1 MTRRKNKITKISIL
15 ILMFLS
21 LFLGVKYYKVS
32 DDFNAYVESSDLE
45 NKVLESQLTE
55 ILHKYDSVSVK
66 NKLDSIRFNDEFK
79 LVKSDNNLEK
89 KHYKFNSIED
99 SIVFYA
105 KQKQN
110 EKSVVA
116 PRNLTPLVASDSKI
130 APKSSQL
137 SALNINAKGV
147 KIYSDAYKM
156 SEAKIQQL
164 RVCFTLEEN
173 QLVNSG
179 AKTIYVQVVNPKNQI
194 ISLGDTSVESD
205 TNVKLQYSASV
216 NTNYQKKDT
225 DVCTYVDLEK
235 NKTIK
240 GTYKINIY
248 HDFVKIGTTIFE
260 Y

>member
-55 ILHKYDSVSVK
+55 ILHKYDSVSAK
-66 NKLDSIRFNDEFK
+66 NKIDSIKFDQVIKPNNSNGIVNKTFNNS
-79 LVKSDNNLEK
+79 LV
-89 KHYKFNSIED
+89 ED

-105 KQKQN
+105 KELQKAKK
-110 EKSVVA
+110 EK
-116 PRNLTPLVASDSKI
+116 RNLTVANLAETKKNNSKTN
-130 APKSSQL
+130 SL

-173 QLVNSG
+173 QLVTSG
-179 AKTIYVQVVNPKNQI
+179 NKTIYVQIVNPKNQI
-194 ISLGDTSVESD
+194 ISSGDMSVESES
-205 TNVKLQYSASV
+205 NVKLQYSAAV
-216 NTNYQKKDT
+216 NANYLKKDT

-240 GTYKINIY
+240 GKYKINIY

>member
-15 ILMFLS
+15 ILMLLS

-55 ILHKYDSVSVK
+55 ILHKYDSVSAK
-66 NKLDSIRFNDEFK
+66 NKIDSIKFDQLIKPNNSNGIVNKTFNNS
-79 LVKSDNNLEK
+79 LV
-89 KHYKFNSIED
+89 ED

-105 KQKQN
+105 KELQKAKK
-110 EKSVVA
+110 EK
-116 PRNLTPLVASDSKI
+116 RNLTVANLAETKKNNSKTN
-130 APKSSQL
+130 SL

-179 AKTIYVQVVNPKNQI
+179 EKTIYVQVVNPKNQI

-205 TNVKLQYSASV
+205 ANVKLQYSASV
-216 NTNYQKKDT
+216 TTNYQKKDT

-240 GTYKINIY
+240 GKYKINIY

>member
-1 MTRRKNKITKISIL
+1 MTRRRNKITKISIL
-15 ILMFLS
+15 VLMLLS
-21 LFLGVKYYKVS
+21 LFLGVKYYKVLGEY
-32 DDFNAYVESSDLE
+32 NAYVQSSDLE

-55 ILHKYDSVSVK
+55 ILHKYDSVSAK
-66 NKLDSIRFNDEFK
+66 NKIDSIKFDQ
-79 LVKSDNNLEK
+79 VIKSNNTNGIVDKTSKNNL
-89 KHYKFNSIED
+89 IQD

-105 KQKQN
+105 KQLQKVQ
-110 EKSVVA
+110 KVDHGLSA
-116 PRNLTPLVASDSKI
+116 MNLVESKTN
-130 APKSSQL
+130 KL
-137 SALNINAKGV
+137 KTNKLTALNINAKGV

-173 QLVNSG
+173 QLINSG

-205 TNVKLQYSASV
+205 SNIKLQYSASV
-216 NTNYQKKDT
+216 TTNYQKKDT

-240 GTYKINIY
+240 GKYKINIY

>member
-1 MTRRKNKITKISIL
+1 MARRKNKITKISIL
-15 ILMFLS
+15 ILMLLS
-21 LFLGVKYYKVS
+21 LFLGVKYYKVL
-32 DDFNAYVESSDLE
+32 DEFNAYVQSSDLE

-55 ILHKYDSVSVK
+55 ILHKYDSVSAK
-66 NKLDSIRFNDEFK
+66 NKIDSIKFDQVIKPNAIVDK
-79 LVKSDNNLEK
+79 SSKSSLVQ
-89 KHYKFNSIED
+89 D

-105 KQKQN
+105 KELQKAKK
-110 EKSVVA
+110 EK
-116 PRNLTPLVASDSKI
+116 RNLTVANLAETKKNNSKTN
-130 APKSSQL
+130 SL

-179 AKTIYVQVVNPKNQI
+179 EKTIYVQVVNPKNQI

-205 TNVKLQYSASV
+205 ANVKLQYSASV
-216 NTNYQKKDT
+216 TTNYQKKDT

-240 GTYKINIY
+240 GKYKINIY

>member
-15 ILMFLS
+15 ILMLLS

-55 ILHKYDSVSVK
+55 ILHKYDSVSAK
-66 NKLDSIRFNDEFK
+66 NKIDSIKFDQVIKPNNSNGIVNKTFNNS
-79 LVKSDNNLEK
+79 LV
-89 KHYKFNSIED
+89 ED

-105 KQKQN
+105 KELQKAKK
-110 EKSVVA
+110 EK
-116 PRNLTPLVASDSKI
+116 RNLTVANLAETKKNTSKTN
-130 APKSSQL
+130 SL

-179 AKTIYVQVVNPKNQI
+179 EKTIYVQVVNPKNQI

-205 TNVKLQYSASV
+205 ANVKLQYSASV
-216 NTNYQKKDT
+216 TTNYQKKDT

-240 GTYKINIY
+240 GKYKINIY

>member
-15 ILMFLS
+15 ILMLLS
-21 LFLGVKYYKVS
+21 LFLGVKYYKIS

-55 ILHKYDSVSVK
+55 ILHKYDSVSAK
-66 NKLDSIRFNDEFK
+66 NKIDSIRFNEEFS
-79 LVKSDNNLEK
+79 LVKSGNKSERK
-89 KHYKFNSIED
+89 ASKFNSIED
-99 SIVFYA
+99 SIVFFA

-110 EKSVVA
+110 EKSIGS
-116 PRNLTPLVASDSKI
+116 NTNTNPLVVSNSKT
-130 APKSSQL
+130 APKTSQL
-137 SALNINAKGV
+137 SALNVNAKGV
-147 KIYSDAYKM
+147 KIYSDSYNL
-156 SEAKIQQL
+156 SESKIQQL

-179 AKTIYVQVVNPKNQI
+179 NKTIYVQVVNPKNQI
-194 ISLGDTSVESD
+194 ISSGNTSVESD

-216 NTNYQKKDT
+216 NANYQKQDT
-225 DVCTYVDLEK
+225 DVCTYVNLEQK
-235 NKTIK
+235 KTIK
-240 GTYKINIY
+240 GKYKINIY

>member
-32 DDFNAYVESSDLE
+32 DDFNAYVQSSDLE

-55 ILHKYDSVSVK
+55 ILHKYDSVSAK
-66 NKLDSIRFNDEFK
+66 NKIDSIRFDQIIKPNNSNGIVDKTFNNS
-79 LVKSDNNLEK
+79 LV
-89 KHYKFNSIED
+89 ED

-105 KQKQN
+105 KELQKAKKEN
-110 EKSVVA
+110 
-116 PRNLTPLVASDSKI
+116 RNLTVANLVETKKNNSKTN
-130 APKSSQL
+130 KL

-173 QLVNSG
+173 QLVYSG
-179 AKTIYVQVVNPKNQI
+179 TKTIYVQVVNPKNQI

-205 TNVKLQYSASV
+205 ANVKLQYSASV
-216 NTNYQKKDT
+216 TTNYQKKDT

-240 GTYKINIY
+240 GKYKINIY
-248 HDFVKIGTTIFE
+248 HDFVKIGTSIFE

>member
-1 MTRRKNKITKISIL
+1 
-15 ILMFLS
+15 MFLS

-32 DDFNAYVESSDLE
+32 DDFNAYVQSSDLE

-55 ILHKYDSVSVK
+55 ILHKYDSVSAK
-66 NKLDSIRFNDEFK
+66 NKIDSIKFEQVIKPNNSNGIVDK
-79 LVKSDNNLEK
+79 TSNKSLV
-89 KHYKFNSIED
+89 ED

-105 KQKQN
+105 KELQKAKK
-110 EKSVVA
+110 EK
-116 PRNLTPLVASDSKI
+116 RNLTVANLAETKKNNSKTN
-130 APKSSQL
+130 SL

-173 QLVNSG
+173 QLVTSG
-179 AKTIYVQVVNPKNQI
+179 NKTIYVQIVNPKNQI
-194 ISLGDTSVESD
+194 ISSGDMSVESES
-205 TNVKLQYSASV
+205 NVKLQYSAAV
-216 NTNYQKKDT
+216 NANYLKKDT

-240 GTYKINIY
+240 GKYKINIY

>member
-15 ILMFLS
+15 ILMLLS

-55 ILHKYDSVSVK
+55 ILHKYDSVSAK
-66 NKLDSIRFNDEFK
+66 NKIDSIKFDQVIKPNNSNAVVDK
-79 LVKSDNNLEK
+79 SSKSSLV
-89 KHYKFNSIED
+89 ED

-105 KQKQN
+105 KELQKAKK
-110 EKSVVA
+110 EK
-116 PRNLTPLVASDSKI
+116 RNLTVANLAETKKNNSKTN
-130 APKSSQL
+130 SL

-179 AKTIYVQVVNPKNQI
+179 EKTIYVQVVNPKNQI

-205 TNVKLQYSASV
+205 ANVKLQYSASV
-216 NTNYQKKDT
+216 TTNYQKKDT

-240 GTYKINIY
+240 GKYKINIY

>member
-1 MTRRKNKITKISIL
+1 MQKAKKEKRKLTVANLAETK
-15 ILMFLS
+15 
-21 LFLGVKYYKVS
+21 
-32 DDFNAYVESSDLE
+32 
-45 NKVLESQLTE
+45 
-55 ILHKYDSVSVK
+55 K
-66 NKLDSIRFNDEFK
+66 N
-79 LVKSDNNLEK
+79 
-89 KHYKFNSIED
+89 NSKTN
-99 SIVFYA
+99 S
-105 KQKQN
+105 
-110 EKSVVA
+110 
-116 PRNLTPLVASDSKI
+116 
-130 APKSSQL
+130 L

-179 AKTIYVQVVNPKNQI
+179 EKTIYVQVVNPKNQI

-205 TNVKLQYSASV
+205 ANVKLQYSASV
-216 NTNYQKKDT
+216 TTNYQKKDT

-240 GTYKINIY
+240 GKYKINIY

>member
-15 ILMFLS
+15 ILMLLT
-21 LFLGVKYYKVS
+21 LFFGVKYYKTS
-32 DDFNAYVESSDLE
+32 DDFNNYIETSDLE

-55 ILHKYDSVSVK
+55 ILHKYDSLSVK
-66 NKLDSIRFNDEFK
+66 NKIDSLRFDEQLK
-79 LVKSDNNLEK
+79 LVQSGKTSK
-89 KHYKFNSIED
+89 QVSRFNSIED
-99 SIVFYA
+99 SIVFFA
-105 KQKQN
+105 KQQQISKEITLKTN
-110 EKSVVA
+110 AITSPKVVSKTA
-116 PRNLTPLVASDSKI
+116 QLT
-130 APKSSQL
+130 
-137 SALNINAKGV
+137 ALNVNAKGV

-173 QLVNSG
+173 QLINSG
-179 AKTIYVQVVNPKNQI
+179 NKTIYVQVVNPKNQI
-194 ISLGDTSVESD
+194 ISSGDTSVESD
-205 TNVKLQYSASV
+205 TNIKLQYSASV

-240 GTYKINIY
+240 GKYKINIY
-248 HDFVKIGTTIFE
+248 HDFVKIGTAIFE

>member
-1 MTRRKNKITKISIL
+1 MARRKNKITKISIL
-15 ILMFLS
+15 ILMLLS

-55 ILHKYDSVSVK
+55 ILHKYDSVSAK
-66 NKLDSIRFNDEFK
+66 NKIDSIKFDQVIKPNNSNGIVNKTFNNS
-79 LVKSDNNLEK
+79 LV
-89 KHYKFNSIED
+89 ED

-105 KQKQN
+105 KELQKAKK
-110 EKSVVA
+110 EK
-116 PRNLTPLVASDSKI
+116 RNLTVANLAETKKNNSKTN
-130 APKSSQL
+130 SL

-179 AKTIYVQVVNPKNQI
+179 EKTIYVQVVNPKNQI

-205 TNVKLQYSASV
+205 ANVKLQYSASV
-216 NTNYQKKDT
+216 TTNYQKKDT

-240 GTYKINIY
+240 GKYKINIY

>member
-15 ILMFLS
+15 ILMLWS
-21 LFLGVKYYKVS
+21 LFLGVKYYKVL
-32 DDFNAYVESSDLE
+32 DEFNAYVESSDLE

-55 ILHKYDSVSVK
+55 ILHKYDSVSAK
-66 NKLDSIRFNDEFK
+66 NKIDSIKFDQVIKPNNSNGIVNKTFNNS
-79 LVKSDNNLEK
+79 LV
-89 KHYKFNSIED
+89 ED

-105 KQKQN
+105 KELQKAKK
-110 EKSVVA
+110 EK
-116 PRNLTPLVASDSKI
+116 RNLTVSNLAETK
-130 APKSSQL
+130 KNNTKTNNL

-173 QLVNSG
+173 QLVYSG
-179 AKTIYVQVVNPKNQI
+179 TKTIYVQIVNPKNQI
-194 ISLGDTSVESD
+194 ISSGDMSVESES
-205 TNVKLQYSASV
+205 NVKLQYSAAV
-216 NTNYQKKDT
+216 NANYLKKDT

-240 GTYKINIY
+240 GKYKINIY
-248 HDFVKIGTTIFE
+248 HDFVKIGTSIFE

>member
-15 ILMFLS
+15 ILMLLS

-55 ILHKYDSVSVK
+55 ILHKYDSVSAK
-66 NKLDSIRFNDEFK
+66 NKIDSIKFDQVIKPNNSNGSVNKTFNNS
-79 LVKSDNNLEK
+79 LV
-89 KHYKFNSIED
+89 ED

-105 KQKQN
+105 KELQKAKK
-110 EKSVVA
+110 EK
-116 PRNLTPLVASDSKI
+116 RNLTVANLAETKKNNSKTN
-130 APKSSQL
+130 SL

-179 AKTIYVQVVNPKNQI
+179 EKTIYVQVVNPKNQI

-205 TNVKLQYSASV
+205 ANVKLQYSASV
-216 NTNYQKKDT
+216 TTNYQKKDT

-240 GTYKINIY
+240 GKYKINIY